1 LNTIKI
7 NRKFFRAF
15 GTYPS
20 TFFSDG
26 ISVMQPRLSDEAA
39 RSLCRLRGGG
49 MPGHGSWLAGAG
61 GCGWPCS
68 FCATLVVLLA

>member
-1 LNTIKI
+1 
-7 NRKFFRAF
+7 
-15 GTYPS
+15 
-20 TFFSDG
+20 
-26 ISVMQPRLSDEAA
+26 MQPRLNDEAA